1 MINMLMLIT
10 VLVFLIMFLLV
21 YSLLANYAPKKEGCG
36 IRLQSLEKM
45 TIGGDGSVREKP
57 TKSSRG
63 RWRGMAAFDRGCT
76 HLGRLFPPTIR
87 QATENKLAAAGG
99 IGQMDADQCLGW
111 IALLSVGAPVTAVAL
126 GVAVG
131 SPPVGIAIIS
141 GVLFVICLILPVLLV
156 SQKIAERRD
165 VIQKQLPD
173 ALDLLTVSVE
183 AGLGFDAALVH
194 LTEKMKGPLIEEF
207 IRVLQEI
214 RIGVP
219 RRDALHAIGTRCK
232 VEDLSIFVSS
242 IVQADQLGVSVS
254 QVLRV
259 QSVSMRDKRRQRA
272 QELAMKAPIKML
284 LPMVVFIFP
293 TLFVILLGPAVIQM
307 IAIFQ
312 K

>member
-1 MINMLMLIT
+1 M
-10 VLVFLIMFLLV
+10 
-21 YSLLANYAPKKEGCG
+21 
-36 IRLQSLEKM
+36 
-45 TIGGDGSVREKP
+45 
-57 TKSSRG
+57 
-63 RWRGMAAFDRGCT
+63 
-76 HLGRLFPPTIR
+76 
-87 QATENKLAAAGG
+87 
-99 IGQMDADQCLGW
+99 
-111 IALLSVGAPVTAVAL
+111 
-126 GVAVG
+126 
-131 SPPVGIAIIS
+131 
-141 GVLFVICLILPVLLV
+141 
-156 SQKIAERRD
+156 
-165 VIQKQLPD
+165 IQKQLPD

-207 IRVLQEI
+207 ARVLQEI

-272 QELAMKAPIKML
+272 QELAMKAPVKML

-293 TLFVILLGPAVIQM
+293 TIFIILLGPAVIQM
-307 IAIFQ
+307 IAIFR